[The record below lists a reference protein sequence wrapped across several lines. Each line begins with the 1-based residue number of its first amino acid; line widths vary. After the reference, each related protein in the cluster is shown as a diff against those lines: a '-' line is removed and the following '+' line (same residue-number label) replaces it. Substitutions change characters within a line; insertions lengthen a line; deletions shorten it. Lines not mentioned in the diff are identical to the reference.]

1 MISYWEKS
9 SLLNYDLIV
18 IGGGITGMFCALS
31 YRKIYPK
38 AKIAILERGIFSSGA
53 STKNAGFACFGSLSE
68 LQDDSTKM
76 TEKELLTILQL
87 RLEGL
92 QLLRETLGDK
102 NIDSQPY
109 GGVEVFVDE
118 HPK

>member
-18 IGGGITGMFCALS
+18 IGGGITGMFCAIS

-38 AKIAILERGIFSSGA
+38 AKIAILERGLFSSG
-53 STKNAGFACFGSLSE
+53 SCTIYAGFACFGSLSE
-68 LQDDSTKM
+68 LQVDSTKL
-76 TEKELLTILQL
+76 TEKELLTLLRL

-92 QLLRETLGDK
+92 QFLRETLGD
-102 NIDSQPY
+102 
-109 GGVEVFVDE
+109 
-118 HPK
+118 